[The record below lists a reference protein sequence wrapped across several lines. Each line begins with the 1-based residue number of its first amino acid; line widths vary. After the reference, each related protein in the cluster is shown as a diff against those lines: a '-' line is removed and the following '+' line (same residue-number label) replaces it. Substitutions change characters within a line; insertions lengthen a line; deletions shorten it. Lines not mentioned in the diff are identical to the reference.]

1 MYCDTSILGI
11 YIYMITWWI
20 IYTWIC
26 LPCDFTTFGFL
37 FNPHF
42 GVLFETHKQFCFP
55 TWARN
60 STTAR
65 PENKTCCFSFFW
77 FCWSWHVVTV
87 LFYSVNTF
95 DPSNC
100 WEINSWTFTSTLHA
114 DGCANI
120 RNIRPTRS
128 WFLKVRKH
136 LKLLADLADRCL
148 FWAWENRMCCT
159 FGWCFLHQGADPV
172 KKNG

>member
-11 YIYMITWWI
+11 YIYDYMVNHIHMNLLTLRFYNFWFPFQSSFRCSFWNAQTILLSDLGQKLDHGQTW
-20 IYTWIC
+20 
-26 LPCDFTTFGFL
+26 
-37 FNPHF
+37 
-42 GVLFETHKQFCFP
+42 KQDML
-55 TWARN
+55 
-60 STTAR
+60 
-65 PENKTCCFSFFW
+65 FSFFW